1 MQKIQ
6 IGQSPLFASWIAYG
20 CWRIANSGN
29 DAQDRAVAQEAVA
42 AALESGYTL
51 FDLADI
57 YCGGRSESIF
67 GRLLREMPE
76 LKGTAV
82 ISTKCGIRVPN
93 EPTAGAPYRYD
104 ASATHIVASCEG
116 SLKRLGVETIDLYQI
131 HRPDYLMD
139 AEEIAEAFAKL
150 ESAGKVRAF
159 GVSNFRAS
167 QVSLLQSAVRSPLAV
182 NQIEISL
189 MQLAPF
195 DDGTLDQCQRDRVTP
210 LAWSPLG
217 GGLLGGGASRLL
229 PAQERYRPDAV
240 VGELDKIAA
249 EHGATRVEIALA
261 WLLRHPSKIIPIIG
275 SVQPERIKTAA
286 AAAKV
291 ELTREEWYRLLE
303 SAIGG
308 RLP

>member
-6 IGQSPLFASWIAYG
+6 IGQSPLFASRIAYG

-29 DAQDRAVAQEAVA
+29 DAQDRAAAQEAVA
-42 AALESGYTL
+42 AALASGYTL

-139 AEEIAEAFAKL
+139 AEEIAERVLSMVIEGAIIAQSGKRIAVGIDSVCVHGDHRDSVATAK
-150 ESAGKVRAF
+150 
-159 GVSNFRAS
+159 
-167 QVSLLQSAVRSPLAV
+167 AVRRRLEASGFT
-182 NQIEISL
+182 
-189 MQLAPF
+189 LAPF
-195 DDGTLDQCQRDRVTP
+195 
-210 LAWSPLG
+210 
-217 GGLLGGGASRLL
+217 
-229 PAQERYRPDAV
+229 
-240 VGELDKIAA
+240 AA
-249 EHGATRVEIALA
+249 T
-261 WLLRHPSKIIPIIG
+261 
-275 SVQPERIKTAA
+275 
-286 AAAKV
+286 
-291 ELTREEWYRLLE
+291 
-303 SAIGG
+303 
-308 RLP
+308 